1 MPSEGTA
8 KVAKDAVKNAILSGK
23 LKPKPCEKCGS
34 KKNVI
39 AHHDDYSKPL
49 KVRWL
54 CESCHRLYHNNN
66 LSELSDLYLDNE
78 YDEVSGVEILNVYP
92 NVKGVEFTPEMFD
105 EFISNFE
112 KYRAEKTPHLKIDHT
127 SQQAVLKALTGKD
140 FEEGTEL
147 PNLGFV
153 KKMYH
158 NGKQM
163 FADIMR
169 VPRNLKDVIFGGKMF
184 KAISPEATWNFRGT
198 GDKVITALSLTNN
211 PAQKHVLDV
220 HMSENTSDTSARG
233 GEDGTAIYFSGD
245 IKIQEDTNMADTMKD
260 QNATADAEVKFPD
273 SAMETFSE
281 KVAAKMAGLFGKKEE
296 KSASSMEPVIA
307 LSEYNEL
314 KSQNAT
320 LSAEFNEIKKLLI
333 QKESEQKNFSERVRA
348 IEQSTRLEKAEA
360 ICKQALLDG
369 VPKVVIEH
377 FRPILL
383 SEMGE
388 QTIKLSEKVGEKVVE
403 ADKQLV
409 EMIKDFFRIYPDK
422 VDFSDRSATKIEEPG
437 TDEDV
442 SLSEINN
449 RAKELMAEGL
459 QKHEALEKA
468 GLEILAK
475 RRK

>member
-1 MPSEGTA
+1 MEL
-8 KVAKDAVKNAILSGK
+8 KDIYQ
-23 LKPKPCEKCGS
+23 
-34 KKNVI
+34 
-39 AHHDDYSKPL
+39 DDQYAD
-49 KVRWL
+49 V
-54 CESCHRLYHNNN
+54 N
-66 LSELSDLYLDNE
+66 
-78 YDEVSGVEILNVYP
+78 GVEILNVYP
-92 NVKGVEFTPEMFD
+92 NVKGVEFTPAIFD
-105 EFISNFE
+105 EFIRNFE
-112 KYRAEKTPHLKIDHT
+112 KYRSEKTPHLKIDHT
-127 SQQAVLKALTGKD
+127 SQQAVLKALTGEQ

-169 VPRNLKDVIFGGKMF
+169 VPRKLKDVIFGGKMF

-220 HMSENTSDTSARG
+220 HMSDNTSDISARG
-233 GEDGTAIYFSGD
+233 GEDGKAIYFSGD
-245 IKIQEDTNMADTMKD
+245 ITIQEDTNMGETMKD

-281 KVAAKMAGLFGKKEE
+281 KVAAKMAGLFGKKDE
-296 KSASSMEPVIA
+296 KTADKQPVIA

-314 KSQNAT
+314 KAQNEVM
-320 LSAEFNEIKKLLI
+320 SAEFNEIKKLLL
-333 QKESEQKNFSERVRA
+333 QKESEHKNFSERVRA
-348 IEQSTRLEKAEA
+348 IEQSTRMEKAEA

-403 ADKQLV
+403 ADKQIV
-409 EMIKDFFRIYPDK
+409 EMIKDFFKIYPDK
-422 VDFSDRSATKIEEPG
+422 VDFSDRSSTKVEEPG
-437 TDEDV
+437 TDEEV
-442 SLSEINN
+442 SLSEINK
-449 RAKELMAEGL
+449 RTKELMAEGL
-459 QKHEALEKA
+459 PKHEALEKA